1 MKLGGNYMNANK
13 MLDAKGLACPMP
25 IVKTKKAMNELNT
38 GDVLEIHATD
48 KGAKSDLAA
57 WAKSGG
63 HELLKDAEEDGVL
76 KFWIQKG

>member
-1 MKLGGNYMNANK
+1 MNVNVDR

-25 IVKTKKAMNELNT
+25 VVKTKKEMDQLEK
-38 GDVLEIHATD
+38 GQVLEIHTTD

-57 WAKSGG
+57 WARSGG
-63 HELLKDAEEDGVL
+63 HELLNHSEDGDVL